1 LNFKYHILSLLLIL
15 PLAFIACKRNG
26 GHLPPKEMK
35 MVLLDVHLAE
45 AYCTMVKDTMHKAGG
60 TRNIDSLKVYYKRV
74 LDHHKLTTQQFNES
88 LDWYKAHPTELDSMY
103 ADMLNNVYVWQQRA
117 ATKR

>member
-1 LNFKYHILSLLLIL
+1 MILIL
-15 PLAFIACKRNG
+15 PVAFFGCRRNT

-45 AYCTMVKDTMHKAGG
+45 AYCTMVKDTLHKAGG
-60 TRNIDSLKVYYKRV
+60 TRNIDSLQVYYKRV
-74 LDHHKLTTQQFNES
+74 LDHHKLTPQQFSES

-103 ADMLNNVYVWQQRA
+103 AEMLVSVNVWQQRA